1 MELSDYLPYIAALLV
16 VIPVLV
22 LFRQFAFR
30 MIELK
35 EKELK
40 LLSVKSGG
48 ENKLQA
54 YERMTLFLERIKP
67 ANLVAKFDR
76 DLKPHEFI
84 FLVEKSVSEEFDY
97 NSSMQL
103 YISKV
108 SWQNITSA
116 KNQIIQLAHK
126 TYEGLNNETS
136 LEDFKTV
143 FLMNYLNGEDFIA
156 ETIDD
161 LRKEMRQAVLNN
173 C

>member
-1 MELSDYLPYIAALLV
+1 MEFIDYLPYITALLV

-161 LRKEMRQAVLNN
+161 LRKEAFVLGN
-173 C
+173 

>member
-161 LRKEMRQAVLNN
+161 LRKEAFILGN
-173 C
+173 

>member
-22 LFRQFAFR
+22 LFRQFTFR

-126 TYEGLNNETS
+126 TYEGLDNETS

-161 LRKEMRQAVLNN
+161 LRKEAFVLGN
-173 C
+173 

>member
-22 LFRQFAFR
+22 LFRHFAFR

-161 LRKEMRQAVLNN
+161 LRKEAFVLGN
-173 C
+173 

>member
-22 LFRQFAFR
+22 LFRQFTFR

-67 ANLVAKFDR
+67 ANLVVKFDR

-161 LRKEMRQAVLNN
+161 LRKEAFVLGN
-173 C
+173 

>member
-161 LRKEMRQAVLNN
+161 LRKEAFVLGN
-173 C
+173 

>member
-126 TYEGLNNETS
+126 TYEGLDNETS

-161 LRKEMRQAVLNN
+161 LRKEAFILGN
-173 C
+173 

>member
-1 MELSDYLPYIAALLV
+1 MEFSDYLPYIAALLV

-161 LRKEMRQAVLNN
+161 LRKEAFVLGN
-173 C
+173 

>member
-108 SWQNITSA
+108 S
-116 KNQIIQLAHK
+116 
-126 TYEGLNNETS
+126 
-136 LEDFKTV
+136 
-143 FLMNYLNGEDFIA
+143 
-156 ETIDD
+156 
-161 LRKEMRQAVLNN
+161 
-173 C
+173 